1 MKNTKQPNACRQ
13 NGLFRGALIIRLVT
27 FFVSLLA
34 ASVFAGEKPN
44 VLFIMVDD
52 LNADVGFLGDETAK
66 TPNMDWLAEQGTV
79 FANAHCQAPICGPS
93 RNSLLT
99 GNIRTT
105 PACTASIRCSGKS
118 TNSKN

>member
-1 MKNTKQPNACRQ
+1 MKQI
-13 NGLFRGALIIRLVT
+13 LIMLA
-27 FFVSLLA
+27 LA

-66 TPNMDWLAEQGTV
+66 TPNMDRLAEQGTV

-93 RNSLLT
+93 RNSLTFACWTSRQASLT
-99 GNIRTT
+99 S
-105 PACTASIRCSGKS
+105 PAKC
-118 TNSKN
+118 